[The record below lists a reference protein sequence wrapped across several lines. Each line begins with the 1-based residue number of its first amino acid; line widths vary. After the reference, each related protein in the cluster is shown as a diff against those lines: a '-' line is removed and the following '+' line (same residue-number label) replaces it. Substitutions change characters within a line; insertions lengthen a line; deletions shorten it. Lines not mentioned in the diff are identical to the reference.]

1 MAQKKTASQA
11 QTGGNSKSS
20 GTGGGKGAKS
30 AAKADP
36 AGSTT
41 ANGQRPSPDSRK
53 RGETSAADR
62 S

>member
-11 QTGGNSKSS
+11 RAGGDSKSS
-20 GTGGGKGAKS
+20 GTGGGKGAAS
-30 AAKADP
+30 RASADP

-41 ANGQRPSPDSRK
+41 AKGQRPSPDSRK

-62 S
+62 A